1 MKSLDMVYVETR
13 DLIELCLMNSLIS
26 FGCRSP
32 LKGIFTVYIGSNQNE
47 KVILIFTF
55 STKEDD
61 CLMCI

>member
-13 DLIELCLMNSLIS
+13 DLIELCLMSSLIS

-32 LKGIFTVYIGSNQNE
+32 LKSILTVYIGSNQNE

-55 STKEDD
+55 STKEED
-61 CLMCI
+61 CLMGI